1 MELYESPLLS
11 KELLAARVADRDFDP
26 AAWESGREAV
36 LRLRDETLLL
46 RQGEWVVTLQQVPEA
61 GSLGFLAQNL
71 DVLWLLTRVK
81 SGRVWLQYLAPLQR
95 CSPEGGLAMGAD
107 QRVADS
113 LYQLKLIDYPEVADA
128 VAWLSAEFL
137 CPTDDGGKV
146 RAFMTQHARLDRQQ
160 MQLIGRDYVV
170 DLRRDPQQALLVERV
185 TRRRRSSEL
194 QAFVLLEGDIRF
206 ADVRHGLQVQ
216 DEAQRAAME
225 AAVTGFNTYLELWK
239 LYGHKEWE
247 RDVRRA
253 AELGALSY
261 NGCVPASDEGGG
273 WRLQVKPAALQAFRE
288 RWRANCTDDDQ
299 LETDQDAPA
308 WDDERYTDLS
318 QRDKRRLFRS
328 HPRWQKD
335 CLVLEGESGVRPPE
349 TGYVFLSLAGNRTQH
364 ERRWRA
370 RQAIEAGLGVKSLR
384 LLLQDLP
391 TPTERPS
398 RLTALTSYARQS
410 FRGGSPTPRQKDA
423 LAVAL
428 NTPDVA
434 LIIGPPGTG
443 KTQVIAALERR
454 LAELG
459 EGGSLAQQ
467 VLVSSFQHD
476 AVENALERTNVLGLP
491 AVKVGGSSRRE
502 GTDPVETW
510 RLSRLQRLNEQLQ
523 RMEHEEPVQVLLRR
537 FNGLLNRLLVLGA
550 PPAQRSELFGELE
563 ALLSQLGDEARI
575 RPSSRWRADWE
586 AYRDETGSKRAEPNH
601 ELTPESRHR
610 LTRAVRSLRTHP
622 ASFADDGPMR
632 ARTVLALLLDVQGML
647 AEHDEALL
655 REAAIQGDESPS
667 LAELA
672 ALRDLLLDRLRPD
685 PRPTAMRERLDA
697 QAQVLLQ
704 RLRDELADKVA
715 EGRYGRFGVLERYRD
730 AFAAHPGWV
739 RRAVENY
746 SSIVGATCQQAA
758 SQTMSLLKNASP
770 NAPGGIRFESVII
783 DEAARANPLDLF
795 VPMAMARRRIV
806 LVGDHRQLPHLLDA
820 EIEEEVQAERG
831 SQADSEVYRNSL
843 FERLWRQ
850 LKRREQTDGYTRVVM
865 LDTQFRMHPRLGDF
879 VSRQFYEAAGLG
891 RVHSGRKAED
901 FTLQVPGYGD
911 AVCAWLDVPAARG
924 GDERSGTS
932 RRRMPEAHRVAAEV
946 QRLLQSLPEEASVG
960 VITFYAA
967 QRDAIFQAMEEMGL
981 TERGEAGWRVRPEH
995 AANARCTERLRVGT
1009 VDAFQGKEFDVVLLS
1024 VVRSNASPLGLP
1036 GSNEDAD
1043 WEKAASRRYGHL
1055 RSSNR
1060 LNVAMSRQRRLLLAV
1075 GDQEMFRGDAAYA
1088 AVPEMCAFLGFCQEE
1103 ARHVGT

>member
-1 MELYESPLLS
+1 MELHESPLLE
-11 KELLAARVADRDFDP
+11 KQLLAARVADRNFDP

-46 RQGEWVVTLQQVPEA
+46 RQDERVVTLQQVPEA
-61 GSLGFLAQNL
+61 GSLGFLAQNP

-113 LYQLKLIDYPEVADA
+113 LYQLKLIDHPEVADA

-137 CPTDDGGKV
+137 CSTDDGGQV

-185 TRRRRSSEL
+185 RRRRNSEL

-206 ADVRHGLQVQ
+206 ADVRDGIRVQ

-239 LYGHKEWE
+239 LYGQKEWE

-253 AELGALSY
+253 AELGALRY
-261 NGCVPASDEGGG
+261 DGCVPASDEGGG
-273 WRLQVKPAALQAFRE
+273 WRLQVQPAALQAFSK
-288 RWRANCTDDDQ
+288 RWRALCTDDDQ
-299 LETDQDAPA
+299 LEADQDMPS

-328 HPRWQKD
+328 QPRWRKD
-335 CLVLEGESGVRPPE
+335 SLVLERESGVSPPE
-349 TGYVFLSLAGNRTQH
+349 SGFVFLSLAGNRTQQ

-423 LAVAL
+423 LEVAL

-510 RLSRLQRLNEQLQ
+510 RLGRLQRLNEQLQ
-523 RMEHEEPVQVLLRR
+523 RMEHEEPVQVLLRGCS
-537 FNGLLNRLLVLGA
+537 GLLNRLLVLGA

-575 RPSSRWRADWE
+575 RPGSRWLADWE
-586 AYRDETGSKRAEPNH
+586 AYREEVGCQRAETSH
-601 ELTPESRHR
+601 ALTPESRQR
-610 LTRAVRSLRTHP
+610 LTRAVRSLRTHSV
-622 ASFADDGPMR
+622 SFADDGPLR
-632 ARTVLALLLDVQGML
+632 ARAVLALLLDVPGML
-647 AEHDEALL
+647 TERDEALL
-655 REAAIQGDESPS
+655 REVAIQGDESPS
-667 LAELA
+667 LEELA
-672 ALRDLLLDRLRPD
+672 ALRDQLLDRLRPD

-697 QAQVLLQ
+697 QAQALLQ

-715 EGRYGRFGVLERYRD
+715 AGRYGRFGVLERYRD
-730 AFAAHPGWV
+730 AFAAQPGWV

-758 SQTMSLLKNASP
+758 SQSMSLLKNASP
-770 NAPGGIRFESVII
+770 NAPSGIRFESVII

-831 SQADSEVYRNSL
+831 SQADSLVYRNSL

-850 LKRREQTDGYTRVVM
+850 LKRREQSDGYARVVM

-879 VSRQFYEAAGLG
+879 ISRHFYEAAGLG

-911 AVCAWLDVPAARG
+911 AVCAWLDVPATRG

-932 RRRMPEAHRVAAEV
+932 RSRKSEAHRVAAEV
-946 QRLLQSLPEEASVG
+946 QQLLQSLPEEASVG

-967 QRDAIFQAMEEMGL
+967 QRDAIFEALEGMGL
-981 TERGEAGWRVRPEH
+981 TERGDAGWRVRPEH
-995 AANARCTERLRVGT
+995 AANACCAERLRVGT

-1036 GSNEDAD
+1036 GSSEDAD

-1075 GDQEMFRGDAAYA
+1075 GDQEMFLGDVARA
-1088 AVPEMCAFLGFCQEE
+1088 AVPEICAFLDFCQEE
-1103 ARHVGT
+1103 ARHVGA